1 MFFTETILDEQSCSY
16 TLLVLMQL
24 HQPILKL
31 FCTESTKKKVLSCA
45 YAGIYSC
52 SQHIFPSLIPLFHD
66 Y

>member
-1 MFFTETILDEQSCSY
+1 MFFTETTLDEQSCSY

-45 YAGIYSC
+45 YAGIFMQSTYIST
-52 SQHIFPSLIPLFHD
+52 SDSIVS
-66 Y
+66 